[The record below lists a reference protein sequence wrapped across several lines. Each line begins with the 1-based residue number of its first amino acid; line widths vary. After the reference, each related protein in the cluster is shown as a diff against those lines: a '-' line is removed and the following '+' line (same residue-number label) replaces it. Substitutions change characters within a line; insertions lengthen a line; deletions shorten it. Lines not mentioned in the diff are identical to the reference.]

1 MLIQSDI
8 QEDNLF
14 DLGQKAH
21 VFQK

>member
-8 QEDNLF
+8 QKDNLF